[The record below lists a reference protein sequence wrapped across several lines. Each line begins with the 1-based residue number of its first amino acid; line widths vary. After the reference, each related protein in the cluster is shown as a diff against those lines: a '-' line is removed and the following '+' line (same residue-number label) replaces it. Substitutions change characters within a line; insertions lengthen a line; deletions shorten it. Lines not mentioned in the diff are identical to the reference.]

1 MKLIFKYRIVV
12 IMLMFFI
19 HSMSGYSVEYNS
31 EHSMSPILQ
40 FLKSLFMGDSGSPQP
55 VTIPGGDAGQLYHYK
70 DFNQSTGIVTTSHEI
85 DQNDNEGS
93 GASAIWNFEL
103 SGSNMSG
110 RNGSSGSFPQTSSGL
125 SLQLSDNASLSGSG
139 NVSGTGSGGG
149 GESSS
154 SGDGTSSAGGIASF
168 SAAFPQSDLATNMN
182 LIATANS
189 SGSGNQNGSGTNG
202 YGNGGWLNDPGEP
215 MPVGDATLPM
225 LFFALGYFGIQYRK
239 VKKEKNKQPVQ

>member
-1 MKLIFKYRIVV
+1 MKLILKYRIVV

-31 EHSMSPILQ
+31 EHSMSPILK
-40 FLKSLFMGDSGSPQP
+40 FLKSLFMGESGSPQP

-85 DQNDNEGS
+85 DQNDDAGS
-93 GASAIWNFEL
+93 GASEIWNFEL

-110 RNGSSGSFPQTSSGL
+110 RNGSAGSFPQTSSGL
-125 SLQLSDNASLSGSG
+125 SLQLSGNASLSGSG

-149 GESSS
+149 SSS

-182 LIATANS
+182 LIATAS
-189 SGSGNQNGSGTNG
+189 SSPSGNQGTGTNG
-202 YGNGGWLNDPGEP
+202 YGGGGWLNDPGEP

-225 LFFALGYFGIQYRK
+225 MFFALGYFGIQYRK
-239 VKKEKNKQPVQ
+239 VKKNKQPVR